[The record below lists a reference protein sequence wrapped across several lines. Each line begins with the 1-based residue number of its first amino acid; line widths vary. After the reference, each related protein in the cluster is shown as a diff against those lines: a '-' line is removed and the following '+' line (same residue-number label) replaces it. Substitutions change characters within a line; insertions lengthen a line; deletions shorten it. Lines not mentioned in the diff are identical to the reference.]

1 MGFSATAVNG
11 IYDYATFTLTTGQTD
26 YNVKTN
32 QAALFSNIPVASKI
46 FIWSNQ
52 NISFKFNSTS
62 FPAIP
67 LDVGNGESPFEG
79 KDIFL
84 AGNIFITNA
93 SGNTATIK
101 ILLGV

>member
-1 MGFSATAVNG
+1 MFSISAING
-11 IYDYATFTLTTGQTD
+11 VYDFASFTLNTGATD

-32 QAALFSNIPVASKI
+32 QALLFLNIPIAAKI
-46 FIWSNQ
+46 FIWSNF

-62 FPAIP
+62 NSAMP

-79 KDIFL
+79 KDIIL
-84 AGNIFITNA
+84 ATNIYLTNA
-93 SGNTATIK
+93 SGSNAAIK